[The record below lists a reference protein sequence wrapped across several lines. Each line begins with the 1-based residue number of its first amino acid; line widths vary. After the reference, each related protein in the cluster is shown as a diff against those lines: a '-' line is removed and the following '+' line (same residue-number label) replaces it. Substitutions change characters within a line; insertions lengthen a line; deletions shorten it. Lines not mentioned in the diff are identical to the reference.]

1 MDNQK
6 LHGRSLFQLGS
17 PIQES
22 PEQRRLYRGEMESN
36 AGFKPEV
43 SPAYMA
49 DTRLASRK
57 VNETAERRF
66 QAASWIQSMV
76 GPLHLSAEPSEDEF
90 RLCLRNGI
98 VLCNLINRVRPGSV
112 PKIVDS
118 SVLASSTESAGLSA
132 FQHSQNLRNF
142 LVAVEEMKLP
152 SFDFSD
158 LEKGG
163 LGVGSSTKVVDCVLS
178 VKAYHDW
185 QQRGGQGSR
194 GALKTSCPPKESLTG
209 PQLADTQREWGL
221 DSPKNKVDGSSH
233 LVGIAQSTTMVK
245 SAEDVQKAWAY
256 SDSSVAWVEHICHKF
271 VDTFMAKSRN
281 AIHVSGFV
289 IPEMKLPCQALLK
302 LVMAVLDDKNPEEVA
317 MLVEYMLKKVIA
329 EFSQQAPSSMGQILK
344 EERIHSLGLSKTLQG
359 GLGSFEGL
367 NQNYALR
374 VGAQNKEL
382 KELKSA
388 LESIRF
394 QFEKAQYGWAE
405 EMKALD
411 GKLHGLVQVATEYH
425 KVAAENRELYN
436 QVQDLR
442 GNIRV
447 YCRVR
452 PFLPGQNGTI
462 STVDAIVD
470 GASIVIVN
478 PARQGKD
485 QRKAFSFNK
494 VFGPSTSQEQV
505 FLDTQ
510 PLIRSVLDG
519 YNVCIFAY
527 GQTGSGKTYTMSGP
541 NNPSYKDWGVNFR
554 ALHDLFEIC
563 DLRKNV
569 MRYEVG
575 VQMIEIYNEQIRNNS
590 QQNGL
595 NVPDA
600 KLLPVISTE
609 DVLELMDMGQ
619 RNRAVGATALNDRSS
634 RSHSV
639 LTVHIKGIDLSNGCV
654 LRGCLHLVDLAGSE
668 RVDKSEAAGDRLK
681 EAQHI
686 NKSLSALGDVI
697 AALAQKSSHIPYR
710 NSKLTQLLQ
719 DSLGGQAKTLMFV
732 HISPDCDFYGET
744 ISTLK
749 FAERVAT
756 VELGAAHTNK
766 ESSDVK
772 ELKNQIAFLKDALA
786 KKDLE
791 VEFLQEEFRLR
802 GFDVLQDR
810 QGIKAVSSGSTT
822 VTRHG
827 NGNLPMVEMHNLKVH
842 GSPERCVQ
850 NVVSPFVTGYARTH
864 EAEEDSL
871 KRRVSEATSPESW
884 CSSGSVVI
892 SYPASTA
899 RIESK
904 TGSKK
909 NKIRHGS
916 FDELDSNFP
925 GVLYE
930 FDELDEGSEINSS
943 THSKQTNRK
952 EASNFLLSCIPPMTK
967 SSSTRDLR
975 TLPPATMQP
984 TTRVVAE
991 SGENYFTEDDETI
1004 SDYSEADSWHT
1015 ATTDHDMS
1023 VAIFGKRRKDGDRG
1037 FLGHQQSGHLVKK
1050 PIGAQGQAMPNSPK
1064 RSVVGLSEE
1073 AKRRG
1078 GKATPEAKS
1087 FASKRPV

>member
-1 MDNQK
+1 MENENF
-6 LHGRSLFQLGS
+6 HCRSLFQLGS
-17 PIQES
+17 PMQDS
-22 PEQRRLYRGEMESN
+22 PEHGRSYRGETKNN
-36 AGFKPEV
+36 AGFELQV
-43 SPAYMA
+43 SPGYGGR
-49 DTRLASRK
+49 THLASRK
-57 VNETAERRF
+57 LNEAAERRF
-66 QAASWIQSMV
+66 EAASWIQSMV
-76 GPLHLSAEPSEDEF
+76 GPLHLSAKPSEDEF

-98 VLCNLINRVRPGSV
+98 VLCNLINRIHPGTV
-112 PKIVDS
+112 PKVVES
-118 SVLASSTESAGLSA
+118 SNSIEGASLSA
-132 FQHSQNLRNF
+132 FRNFENLRNF
-142 LVAVEEMKLP
+142 LVSMKLP

-158 LEKGG
+158 VEKGG
-163 LGVGSSTKVVDCVLS
+163 VGAGASTKLVDCVLS
-178 VKAYHDW
+178 LKTYYEW
-185 QQRGGQGSR
+185 RQRGGQ
-194 GALKTSCPPKESLTG
+194 GALKTSCAPKESLTG
-209 PQLADTQREWGL
+209 PQLADTQRVWDL
-221 DSPKNKVDGSSH
+221 DSSTNKLDEPSH
-233 LVGIAQSTTMVK
+233 TEEKFQSTRRK
-245 SAEDVQKAWAY
+245 NLAEEIQKAY
-256 SDSSVAWVEHICHKF
+256 SGSSVAWVEHVCHKF
-271 VDTFMAKSRN
+271 VDTFMAKGKN
-281 AIHVSGFV
+281 TFHFSGFV
-289 IPEMKLPCQALLK
+289 IPDMKLPCEALLK

-329 EFSQQAPSSMGQILK
+329 EFSHQPGRPRRQVLR
-344 EERIHSLGLSKTLQG
+344 EDRVNSLEPFKTLQG
-359 GLGSFEGL
+359 EFDSLEGD
-367 NQNYALR
+367 NQNYTLR
-374 VGAQNKEL
+374 LEAQNKQL
-382 KELKSA
+382 KELKCA
-388 LESIRF
+388 LEAIQF
-394 QFEKAQYGWAE
+394 QFEKAQYGWVE

-411 GKLHGLVQVATEYH
+411 GKLHCLVQAASEYH

-452 PFLPGQNGTI
+452 PFLPGQIGNI

-494 VFGPSTSQEQV
+494 IFGPSASQELV

-519 YNVCIFAY
+519 FNVCIFAY
-527 GQTGSGKTYTMSGP
+527 GQTGSGKTYTMCGP
-541 NNPSYKDWGVNFR
+541 NNPAFEDWGVNFR

-563 DLRKNV
+563 ELRKNV
-569 MRYEVG
+569 MRYEFTLTS
-575 VQMIEIYNEQIRNNS
+575 IFKLEIRNNS

-600 KLLPVISTE
+600 KLLSVVSTQ

-619 RNRAVGATALNDRSS
+619 RNRAVGATALNERSS

-639 LTVHIKGIDLSNGCV
+639 LTVHIKGIDLANGCV

-668 RVDKSEAAGDRLK
+668 RVDKSEATGDRLK

-732 HISPDCDFYGET
+732 HISPDCDSYGET

-756 VELGAAHTNK
+756 VELGAAHANK

-772 ELKNQIAFLKDALA
+772 ELKNQVAFLKDALA

-802 GFDVLQDR
+802 GFEVLQDR
-810 QGIKAVSSGSTT
+810 QRMKTLSSGSAT

-850 NVVSPFVTGYARTH
+850 HVLPPFVSRYGETH
-864 EAEEDSL
+864 DAEEDSL
-871 KRRVSEATSPESW
+871 KRRAFEAMSPESL
-884 CSSGSVVI
+884 CSSGTVVV
-892 SYPASTA
+892 SSPASTA
-899 RIESK
+899 QIESK

-916 FDELDSNFP
+916 FDELDSTFQ
-925 GVLYE
+925 GLLCDY
-930 FDELDEGSEINSS
+930 DELDEVSEGNST
-943 THSKQTNRK
+943 THSKQSNEK
-952 EASNFLLSCIPPMTK
+952 EAFNFLLSSKSPINK
-967 SSSTRDLR
+967 SSSTRDFR
-975 TLPPATMQP
+975 ALPGATMQSAI
-984 TTRVVAE
+984 RVMAE
-991 SGENYFTEDDETI
+991 NGEHYFTEDDETI

-1023 VAIFGKRRKDGDRG
+1023 VASFGKRRKDGDRG
-1037 FLGHQQSGHLVKK
+1037 LSGQQQFGNLVKK
-1050 PIGAQGQAMPNSPK
+1050 SVGAQGQAISKSPK
-1064 RSVVGLSEE
+1064 RSLVSLSDE
-1073 AKRRG
+1073 AKRRE
-1078 GKATPEAKS
+1078 ATP
-1087 FASKRPV
+1087 FGSKKPV